1 MMPKIPQGRGFHGCG
16 TTAIKKQR
24 HLVVFGGYNLATLD
38 SIYLFNFATQQWL
51 KAPAAMAM
59 PAPIYRITAAKIIQM
74 DEDVHQ
80 QDFTSAVED
89 TTGKSSALDK
99 LMNSKNLL
107 LLVPMI
113 SCLVVFSSKNK
124 YIKML

>member
-1 MMPKIPQGRGFHGCG
+1 MMPKIPQGRGYHGCG

-99 LMNSKNLL
+99 LMNSKILW

-113 SCLVVFSSKNK
+113 SCLVVFSCKRN
-124 YIKML
+124 ILN

>member
-124 YIKML
+124 YKKML